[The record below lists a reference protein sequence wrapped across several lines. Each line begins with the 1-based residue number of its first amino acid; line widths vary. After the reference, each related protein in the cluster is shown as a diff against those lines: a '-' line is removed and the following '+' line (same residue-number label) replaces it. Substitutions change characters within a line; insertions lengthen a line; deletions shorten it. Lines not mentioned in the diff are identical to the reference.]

1 MRNDAI
7 AVVAM
12 ALSTAVFAQE
22 PPVRLYAAG
31 SLRAVVTDLAQS
43 FRAAGGAEIAPTFA
57 ASGLLRERI
66 EKGEALDVFASADI
80 GNAQK
85 LADAGRSSP
94 PIVFA
99 RNELCALAGPGV
111 AVTTDTLL
119 ERMLDPAIKLGTST
133 PRSDPSGDY
142 TLQLFEKAEMLRPG
156 TFAALDSKALKL
168 TGGQESPPPPTER
181 SVYGL
186 LLAER
191 KADIVLTYCTNAI
204 VAAREVSGARVVPVP
219 APLAVGASYALVVLN
234 DAHPAA
240 RSFALYVMSIPG
252 QAVLAKHGFT
262 PVATPSPIVR
272 VRRTAS
278 LARRLEA
285 RKTR

>member
-1 MRNDAI
+1 MRLRAI
-7 AVVAM
+7 AVMAM
-12 ALSTAVFAQE
+12 ALSAAAAAHE

-31 SLRAVVTDLAQS
+31 SLRAVMTDLGQS

-66 EKGEALDVFASADI
+66 ENGERTDVFASADV

-85 LADAGRSSP
+85 LADLGRSSP

-111 AVTTDTLL
+111 AVTTDNLL

-142 TLQLFEKAEMLRPG
+142 AWQLFEKAEQVRPG
-156 TFAALDSKALKL
+156 TFAQLDSKALKL
-168 TGGQESPPPPTER
+168 TGSPDSPPPPADR

-191 KADIVLTYCTNAI
+191 KADIVLTYCTNAV

-219 APLAVGASYALVVLN
+219 AALAVGASYALVVLT
-234 DAHPAA
+234 DANPAA
-240 RSFALYVMSIPG
+240 GPFALYVMSIPG

-262 PVATPSPIVR
+262 PVASPSPIAR
-272 VRRTAS
+272 VRRMAS
-278 LARRLEA
+278 LARKLEA
-285 RKTR
+285 KRPR